1 MLTNDRMKYTFSP
14 LTDKEK
20 SVSAAHRT
28 TELDN

>member
-20 SVSAAHRT
+20 SVSPAHRT